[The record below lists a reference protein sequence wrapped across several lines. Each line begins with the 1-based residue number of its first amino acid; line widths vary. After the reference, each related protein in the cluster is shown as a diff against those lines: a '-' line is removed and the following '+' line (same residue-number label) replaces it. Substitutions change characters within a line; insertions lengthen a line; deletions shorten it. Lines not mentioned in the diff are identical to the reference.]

1 MRIFDEINNKV
12 NIREVLGMYNI
23 YPTRGNNIYKC
34 VCHADNHPSAN
45 VIKNGNKFHCFSCGV
60 TMDCL
65 DLVQFME
72 KCDIK
77 TAVKILDNK
86 FKLHLF
92 RQLTKEEK
100 KELEILTK
108 AREKEKAE
116 KEYWER
122 VENET
127 LIKIA
132 EQLRIWEQGQ
142 RDCHLTK
149 GEYKCCEWKYEH
161 LFFTALKKQEQLNWL
176 YDTICGK
183 ELDECE
189 FTYIYGTDKNKI
201 LQMIQK
207 GEIVV

>member
-1 MRIFDEINNKV
+1 MRIFDEINERVDIK
-12 NIREVLGMYNI
+12 ELLWLYNI
-23 YPTRGNNIYKC
+23 TPVRGNNIYRC
-34 VCHADNHPSAN
+34 FCHEDNHPSAN
-45 VIKNGNKFHCFSCGV
+45 VIKNANKFHCFSCGV

-65 DLVQFME
+65 DFVQYME
-72 KCDIK
+72 KCDLK
-77 TAVKILDNK
+77 TAAKIINEK
-86 FKLHLF
+86 FKLALF
-92 RQLTKEEK
+92 RKLTKKEK
-100 KELEILTK
+100 EELEIMNK
-108 AREKEKAE
+108 AREREKAE

-122 VENET
+122 LENET

-149 GEYKCCEWKYEH
+149 GEYRSGQWKYEN
-161 LFFTALKKQEQLNWL
+161 LFFTALKKQEQLKWL

-189 FTYIYGTDKNKI
+189 FTYIYGTDKRKI

-207 GEIVV
+207 GEIVI